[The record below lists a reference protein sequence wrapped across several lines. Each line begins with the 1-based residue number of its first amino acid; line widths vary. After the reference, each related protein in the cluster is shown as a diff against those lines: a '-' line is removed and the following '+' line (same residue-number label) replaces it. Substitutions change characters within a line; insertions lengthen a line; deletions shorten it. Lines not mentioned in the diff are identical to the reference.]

1 MTIKN
6 IIAAVL
12 LFSVAFVSCKKKE
25 KEPTKEELLT
35 RGKWKLT
42 GASAAG
48 GLYDLMTVLKDC
60 QKDNTF
66 IFNSNKSI
74 TVDEG
79 PSKCNDSAKQT
90 TTDGQW
96 SLTNND
102 MKMTISGEKIT
113 AGFGNLT
120 GDVLKIEASSFQ
132 IKKDTI
138 VGGIATTAIVTF
150 TNIN

>member
-1 MTIKN
+1 MTLKN
-6 IIAAVL
+6 LIAAVL
-12 LFSVAFVSCKKKE
+12 LSSVVFTSCKKKE

-35 RGKWKLT
+35 KGKWKLT

-66 IFNSNKSI
+66 ILNSNKSI

-79 PSKCNDSAKQT
+79 ASKCSDTAKQT

-102 MKMTISGEKIT
+102 TKMTISGEKIT

-120 GDVLKIEASSFQ
+120 GDVVKIEATTFQ
-132 IKKDTI
+132 IKKDTM
-138 VGGIATTAIVTF
+138 VGGFATTAIVTF

>member
-6 IIAAVL
+6 LFAAVL
-12 LFSVAFVSCKKKE
+12 LFSVLGTSCKKKE
-25 KEPTKEELLT
+25 KEPTKEELLIK
-35 RGKWKLT
+35 GKWKLT

-66 IFNSNKSI
+66 ILNSNKSI

-79 PSKCNDSAKQT
+79 ASKCNDTAKQT
-90 TTDGQW
+90 STDGQW
-96 SLTNND
+96 SLSNND
-102 MKMTISGEKIT
+102 TKMTISGDKIT

-120 GDVLKIEASSFQ
+120 GDVVKIEASTFQ
-132 IKKDTI
+132 IKKDTT
-138 VGGIATTAIVTF
+138 VGGFPTTAIVTF